1 MSVYIWEDGEG
12 YEGEISPW
20 SDKEEIVKMTWKA
33 IGLEYVVLAFMSKD
47 SVNYVGPCP
56 GVHFNNMEREGLFV
70 LHLYLHWFYNSV
82 FTY

>member
-1 MSVYIWEDGEG
+1 
-12 YEGEISPW
+12 
-20 SDKEEIVKMTWKA
+20 MTWKA